1 MAALVAPGGGT
12 GSEKSEL
19 RPRPEAANRSE
30 WRLSVCET
38 ESDTGTRALNIIS
51 RQHATRPDTG
61 AIGSELARLLRED
74 ALDLPELPDIAVRVA
89 SLSGSAPVRARDLAD
104 IAAGDERSQRSLMQ
118 VGRQAACEP
127 GLALDTPRDVIGW
140 IGPAE
145 AADIIYT
152 ASLQDVLLRDTP
164 QAAPA
169 RRLWQANIAAAIWS
183 REAAAL
189 ARRRSKLT
197 YACGLLH
204 DIGKSVTALACGPI
218 AARLGDALDDAG
230 TADLVSEY
238 HEIVAE
244 RVARRW
250 QLPHAVARCIRG
262 WRDGRDAGPDER
274 ELPVVYLGHHL
285 AELVAEQGPE
295 FAREA
300 LAADRVL
307 DLLNIGPDRFR
318 GLVDRAAWVTRQV
331 EAY

>member
-1 MAALVAPGGGT
+1 M
-12 GSEKSEL
+12 
-19 RPRPEAANRSE
+19 
-30 WRLSVCET
+30 
-38 ESDTGTRALNIIS
+38 NIIS
-51 RQHATRPDTG
+51 RQRATKPDAG
-61 AIGSELARLLRED
+61 AVGSELARLLRED
-74 ALDLPELPDIAVRVA
+74 ALDFPALPDTAARVA
-89 SLSGSAPVRARDLAD
+89 SLSGPAPVRARDLED
-104 IAAGDERSQRSLMQ
+104 IVAGDERSRHSLMQ
-118 VGRQAACEP
+118 VGRRAACEP
-127 GLALDTPRDVIGW
+127 GLALETPRDVIGW

-145 AADIIYT
+145 AGDIVYT
-152 ASLQDVLLRDTP
+152 ASLQNALLPDTL
-164 QAAPA
+164 QAAQA
-169 RRLWQANIAAAIWS
+169 RRLWQVGIAAAIWS

-189 ARRRSKLT
+189 ARRRSKLS

-204 DIGKSVTALACGPI
+204 DIGKPVTALACGPI
-218 AARLGDALDDAG
+218 AARLGVVLDDAG
-230 TADLVSEY
+230 TMDLVNEY

-250 QLPHAVARCIRG
+250 QFPDAVVHCMRA

-274 ELPVVYLGHHL
+274 ELPVVHLGHHL